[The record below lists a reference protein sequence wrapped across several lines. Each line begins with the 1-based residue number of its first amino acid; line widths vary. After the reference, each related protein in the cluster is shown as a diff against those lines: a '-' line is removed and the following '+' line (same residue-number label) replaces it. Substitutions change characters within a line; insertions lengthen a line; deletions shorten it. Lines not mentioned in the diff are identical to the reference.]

1 MEATSCQD
9 PSWAGRKAALPLLV
23 HFPELGSG
31 NWKLWNWV
39 CRGMASLRHV
49 LVGKRALMR
58 NHWFGRCRGVMRSCQ
73 SPHSHCPGSLAVPGE
88 TMEPPTASGEVTC
101 PPDCFL
107 FFLLPV
113 SPVPLLTQTLF
124 LLSSTVLPL
133 QNPKMP
139 RPSSLPLT
147 ITVSWLGDGTPG
159 TEISM
164 F

>member
-39 CRGMASLRHV
+39 CRGMASLRRV

-73 SPHSHCPGSLAVPGE
+73 SPHSHCPGSSAVPGE
-88 TMEPPTASGEVTC
+88 TTEPPTASEVTC
-101 PPDCFL
+101 PPDCSFSF
-107 FFLLPV
+107 FFL
-113 SPVPLLTQTLF
+113 S
-124 LLSSTVLPL
+124 LLSLSSPRPYFFCPSIVLPL